1 MLIPIQPLQQAE
13 LPEREKPILKMMG
26 PGLVMAGLA
35 IGSGELIMWPWITSV
50 VGAQLLWAA
59 AIGIF
64 LQLWVNIEIGR
75 WAIVTG
81 ESPFTGM
88 ARVIKLIVYLFV
100 FLIIVGAFLPGW
112 ARETGVALRDL
123 IFGPGHDSPPWVW
136 TAIVFALVAA
146 ICFTPTT
153 CARRA
158 SVWARA
164 CLRS

>member
-13 LPEREKPILKMMG
+13 LPERKKPILKMMG

-100 FLIIVGAFLPGW
+100 FLIIVGAFLPG
-112 ARETGVALRDL
+112 
-123 IFGPGHDSPPWVW
+123 
-136 TAIVFALVAA
+136 
-146 ICFTPTT
+146 
-153 CARRA
+153 
-158 SVWARA
+158 
-164 CLRS
+164 